1 MLENNPLKLHDLI
14 GITGFDGV
22 VHLARLLSFL
32 PQCKAESMMHPFA
45 YYHSSCATI
54 EKFLS
59 ILTLCFLWLNH
70 DCFIKQQVGHQLHIV
85 ACLSMRENF
94 CQDSSNNCVKACS
107 LFSEHFISIFFLRG
121 MKILRHQQHE

>member
-85 ACLSMRENF
+85 ACLSMREIF
-94 CQDSSNNCVKACS
+94 VEIPAITASKPV
-107 LFSEHFISIFFLRG
+107 LFFLNT
-121 MKILRHQQHE
+121 